1 MNDYFPVR
9 GMQRVILLFLAFAF
23 AGMTFVSLWQR
34 LMRPELVVPSQTRQ
48 MSAGQ
53 NLAPASNMNEISQ
66 LMQKIQ
72 QNPGDVAAMLHLAEH
87 FVEDKNWAAAENF
100 LRKAVVAA
108 PSNPQPLY
116 LLGVVLHNQGKH
128 AEAAACLERVVSLRD
143 EPSVRYSL
151 GVLYIHYLQDPAR
164 GGQHLLAALAQ
175 PELADDLGI
184 LIRAELDAL
193 ASQAAPSKDKDADV
207 SVKAAP
213 EKKGAKLSPTR

>member
-1 MNDYFPVR
+1 
-9 GMQRVILLFLAFAF
+9 LLFLAFAF
-23 AGMTFVSLWQR
+23 AGMTLVSLWQR
-34 LMRPELVVPSQTRQ
+34 FTRPELVVPAQTRQ
-48 MSAGQ
+48 VSAGQ
-53 NLAPASNMNEISQ
+53 DMVPASNMNEIGK

-72 QNPGDVAAMLHLAEH
+72 QDPGDVAAMLHLAEH

-108 PSNPQPLY
+108 PGNPQPLY
-116 LLGVVLHNQGKH
+116 LLGVVLHNQGNH

-151 GVLYIHYLQDPAR
+151 GVLYIHYLQDPAH
-164 GGQHLLAALAQ
+164 GGRHLRVALAQ
-175 PELADDLGI
+175 PELADDLGK

-193 ASQAAPSKDKDADV
+193 ASQAAPSKDKNADV
-207 SVKAAP
+207 SAKTAP